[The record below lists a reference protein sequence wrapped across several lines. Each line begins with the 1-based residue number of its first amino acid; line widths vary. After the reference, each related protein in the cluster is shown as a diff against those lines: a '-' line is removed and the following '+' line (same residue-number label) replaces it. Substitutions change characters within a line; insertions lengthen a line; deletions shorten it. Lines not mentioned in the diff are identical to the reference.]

1 MKKSTIKAGLNVFSY
16 FQPEDLLNLCLN
28 FNESHL
34 IYTYKH
40 CSYNKECILYIISKE
55 IGSHPLV
62 PKVGLI
68 RSEAIFF
75 FNCGMHFQAGE
86 ESKTLRKSEMPEL
99 SKLSQQLAIAATPF
113 IVSGFPSTFLLFLFS
128 VKGWNIIV
136 TQTSCIKFCIYLKSQ
151 IMNILSN

>member
-40 CSYNKECILYIISKE
+40 CSYKKEYFVYNFKRNRVAPTSSKSR
-55 IGSHPLV
+55 IDSVWGYL
-62 PKVGLI
+62 
-68 RSEAIFF
+68 F

-99 SKLSQQLAIAATPF
+99 SKLSQQLAIAAAPF

-151 IMNILSN
+151 IKNILSN